1 MRHHNMAKN
10 AHNKAYRLGPFSAVG
25 GGVILDG
32 RTREG
37 RQMRHLIEALSKA
50 LGGDPSPQQQLIIRA
65 VAVDAVK
72 AEMLVPHV
80 LADDNPESGRVK
92 QYVRLSG
99 AMTKKLVALGLER
112 KAAAIPDLKS
122 YIEGT
127 KA

>member
-1 MRHHNMAKN
+1 MAN
-10 AHNKAYRLGPFSAVG
+10 RPHNKAYRLGPFSAVHG
-25 GGVILDG
+25 SAVLDM

-37 RQMRHLIEALSKA
+37 RQVRHLIDALSEA
-50 LGGDPSPQQQLIIRA
+50 LGGDPSAMQQLLIQN

-72 AEMLVPHV
+72 LEMLVPHV

>member
-1 MRHHNMAKN
+1 MH
-10 AHNKAYRLGPFSAVG
+10 GSAV
-25 GGVILDG
+25 LDM

-37 RQMRHLIEALSKA
+37 RQVRHLIDALSEA
-50 LGGDPSPQQQLIIRA
+50 LGGDPSPQQQLIIRT
-65 VAVDAVK
+65 VAIDAVK
-72 AEMLVPHV
+72 LEMLTPHV
-80 LADDNPESGRVK
+80 LADDNPSSERVK
-92 QYVRLSG
+92 QYLRLSG

>member
-1 MRHHNMAKN
+1 MAN
-10 AHNKAYRLGPFSAVG
+10 RPHNKAYRLGPFSAARGCVK
-25 GGVILDG
+25 LDL

-37 RQMRHLIEALSKA
+37 RQVRHLIEALSEA
-50 LGGDPSPQQQLIIRA
+50 LGGDPSPQQQLIIRT
-65 VAVDAVK
+65 VAIDAVK
-72 AEMLVPHV
+72 LEMLTPHV